1 MDKYVKYQSQQGGSF
16 SANQNLI
23 DFHIPGGSGT
33 YDLKDSFVQIMC
45 DIQETESA
53 GAAGSDTGGVYNT
66 MLNWNSTDAMKLHF
80 QNVAV
85 VRNASLSC
93 SASGR
98 IENLRR
104 CDVLRQNLS
113 TYVKDQREEACESYL
128 QINQTV
134 RPINAQQY
142 GINQQFNKTGVD
154 KSVNLNQVPI
164 AISLADVFEFCEVRE
179 YDTDRAGN
187 THVHFECNFDKLV
200 PVENMLDAD
209 VLPAG
214 VKSFK
219 TVDGTGT
226 VPNVIT
232 IGAAAVATVFKSL
245 DQSPYYVGQ
254 RLEIKATPVGA
265 AGAIP
270 ADTYR
275 VVSEIGYANDGSL
288 TLKFVSDWASA
299 LAAGES
305 YTGGAVSI
313 VPAATLTA
321 SFTRAEIVMK
331 RVDMPEGQDQIEYNT
346 YSTEETSGNT
356 ATSFRNLYTVEGDA
370 ENLLIMFPNGPDD
383 LLSSQNTNDS
393 WRLSL
398 NNIDLTDRDVLEAT
412 PLAYDRLSMTLRNMG
427 YRLSNLTE
435 NAGQSGNNA
444 PSDTDNAWANV
455 YSKTEFDT
463 DLIANPLF
471 QTAGT
476 KLLQV
481 QINSSGGVKKLILYK
496 QLPRVFSY

>member
-23 DFHIPGGSGT
+23 DFHIPGNSGT
-33 YDLKDSFVQIMC
+33 YDLKDSFIQIMC
-45 DIQETESA
+45 DIQATETA
-53 GAAGSDTGGVYNT
+53 GDAGSDAGGVYNT
-66 MLNWNSTDAMKLHF
+66 MLNWVSTDAMKLHF
-80 QNVAV
+80 QNVAL

-134 RPINAQQY
+134 REINAQQY
-142 GINQQFNKTGVD
+142 GINQQINKTGLD
-154 KSVNLNQVPI
+154 KSQNLNQVPI
-164 AISLADVFEFCEVRE
+164 AISLADIYEFCEVRE

-187 THVHFECNFDKLV
+187 THVHLECNFDKLV
-200 PVENMLDAD
+200 PVENMLNAD

-214 VKSFK
+214 VKNFK

-226 VPNVIT
+226 VPNAIT
-232 IGAAAVATVFKSL
+232 IGVAAATTVFTTL

-254 RLEIKATPVGA
+254 RLKVTANENGGA
-265 AGAIP
+265 VAIP
-270 ADTYR
+270 ADTFK
-275 VVSEIGYANDGSL
+275 VVSEIGYADDGSL
-288 TLKFVSDWASA
+288 TLKFETAWAAA
-299 LAAGES
+299 LGAGES
-305 YTGGAVSI
+305 YTAGAVEI
-313 VPAATLTA
+313 VPAASLVA
-321 SFTRAEIVMK
+321 NFTRAEIVMK
-331 RVDMPEGQDQIEYNT
+331 RVDSPDGQDQIEYNT
-346 YSTEETSGNT
+346 YSTEETAGNS

-370 ENLLIMFPNGPDD
+370 ENLLIMFPNGPDN
-383 LLSSQNTNDS
+383 LLSSQNTNES

-398 NNIDLTDRDVLEAT
+398 NNIDLTDRDVSEAT

-427 YRLSNLTE
+427 YRLANLTE

-444 PSDTDNAWANV
+444 PTDGANPWANV
-455 YSKTEFDT
+455 YTKTQFDT
-463 DLIANPLF
+463 DIIANPLF

-481 QINSSGGVKKLILYK
+481 QINSSVGVKNLILYK